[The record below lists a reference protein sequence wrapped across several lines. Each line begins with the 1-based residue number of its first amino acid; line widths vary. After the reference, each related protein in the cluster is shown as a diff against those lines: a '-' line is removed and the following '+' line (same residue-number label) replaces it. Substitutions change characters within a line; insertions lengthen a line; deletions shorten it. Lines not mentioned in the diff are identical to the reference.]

1 MVSLMG
7 VADSVLKT
15 DVYRVIINNGTNEYS
30 WRLLSQS
37 LALSDEGEAVNRR
50 DRLMDRLGTAP
61 HVPPRCGGSTLS
73 SRIEDRLSSELL
85 VTLAVSLCVARSDGD
100 AP

>member
-1 MVSLMG
+1 
-7 VADSVLKT
+7 
-15 DVYRVIINNGTNEYS
+15 
-30 WRLLSQS
+30 
-37 LALSDEGEAVNRR
+37 VNYGSREPS
-50 DRLMDRLGTAP
+50 RLGTAP
-61 HVPPRCGGSTLS
+61 HVPPRRGGSTLS

>member
-1 MVSLMG
+1 MS
-7 VADSVLKT
+7 
-15 DVYRVIINNGTNEYS
+15 RE
-30 WRLLSQS
+30 
-37 LALSDEGEAVNRR
+37 RR
-50 DRLMDRLGTAP
+50 RPSRLGTAP